1 MPYFCPSR
9 GLQVRGLIKTSREPT
24 ELNTH
29 SIRYEPWNM
38 RPQASSMQDRCA
50 EIATRRDRCQDSGTH
65 FIRAT
70 SHQVHEVGG
79 SLIAD
84 NAVAGAIN
92 IMDPKGRWQ
101 LQGAMTIPGYNDTSA

>member
-1 MPYFCPSR
+1 MPYFWPSR

-50 EIATRRDRCQDSGTH
+50 KTLIILGERS
-65 FIRAT
+65 T
-70 SHQVHEVGG
+70 SRVQKEDGNFNV
-79 SLIAD
+79 
-84 NAVAGAIN
+84 
-92 IMDPKGRWQ
+92 R
-101 LQGAMTIPGYNDTSA
+101 